1 MTNPLEDTQVLNAEE
16 VAELT
21 GEAEEQ
27 DETGAPEKV
36 AETEWVPIES
46 FDAIRQPGD
55 ESSEDVSH
63 PTTDTP
69 DEQDRAPQPGN
80 TPAPDEPPRDG
91 GTITRETQDTDD

>member
-27 DETGAPEKV
+27 DRTGAPEKV
-36 AETEWVPIES
+36 AETESVPIES

-69 DEQDRAPQPGN
+69 DEQDRAPH
-80 TPAPDEPPRDG
+80 PATHPRQMSSPRDG
-91 GTITRETQDTDD
+91 GTITRETG